1 MNNRDVVIVS
11 GTRTPFAKAKKD
23 LKDVHP
29 SELGKICLKRVI
41 DLVSLD
47 KEDVDEVIVGNT
59 ANPSEAANISRVI
72 ALRAGLP
79 ESVSAYTVHRNC
91 ASGLQSVANGFDKIK
106 TGLANT
112 VVVGGVENM
121 SSMPLLFSKELAS
134 FVEILFSK
142 SKNKLN
148 TLMKFRPRYL
158 KPRIAIMEGLTDP
171 FCGLNMGETAQLLAR
186 EFNITRKE
194 QDNFAL
200 RSHKKAT
207 QAISN
212 GVFDKEITP
221 VFVGPEYDSV
231 VDKDIGPRH
240 EQTYEAL
247 AKLKPFF
254 DKRYG
259 DVTVGNSCPITD
271 GAAML
276 LLMSYEKAT
285 SLGLKP
291 IAKIRGYS
299 FCGLSPQRMGLG
311 PVYSTYKLLKQK
323 NLKLSDIDSIELNE
337 AFAAQVL
344 ACLRAF
350 DCDKFAKSHLGLES
364 KLGEVDLD
372 KLNPN
377 GGAIALGHPVGATG
391 SRLVLTLANRLKP
404 EELGLATLCIGG
416 GQGGAMILE
425 GI

>member
-1 MNNRDVVIVS
+1 M
-11 GTRTPFAKAKKD
+11 GTAD
-23 LKDVHP
+23 
-29 SELGKICLKRVI
+29 
-41 DLVSLD
+41 
-47 KEDVDEVIVGNT
+47 
-59 ANPSEAANISRVI
+59 
-72 ALRAGLP
+72 
-79 ESVSAYTVHRNC
+79 TV
-91 ASGLQSVANGFDKIK
+91 A
-106 TGLANT
+106 
-112 VVVGGVENM
+112 VGGVENM
-121 SSMPLLFSKELAS
+121 SSMPLLFSRELSS
-134 FVEILFSK
+134 FVETIFSK

-148 TLMKFRPRYL
+148 TLIKFNLKYL

-186 EFNITRKE
+186 EFNITREE
-194 QDNFAL
+194 QDEFAL
-200 RSHKKAT
+200 RSHKKTT

-221 VFVGPEYDSV
+221 VFVGPEYDNV
-231 VDKDIGPRH
+231 VDKDIGPRQ

-247 AKLKPFF
+247 EKLKPFF

-259 DVTVGNSCPITD
+259 TVTIGNSCPITD
-271 GAAML
+271 GAAAL
-276 LLMSYEKAT
+276 ILMSYEKAT

-291 IAKIRGYS
+291 IARIRGYA
-299 FCGLSPQRMGLG
+299 FAGLNPARMGLG
-311 PVYSTYKLLKQK
+311 PVYSTYKVLKK
-323 NLKLSDIDSIELNE
+323 ENLKLSDINSIELNE

-344 ACLRAF
+344 ACLKAF
-350 DCDKFAKSHLGLES
+350 DCSQFAKNHLGLES
-364 KLGEVDLD
+364 KLGEIDLG

-425 GI
+425 GL